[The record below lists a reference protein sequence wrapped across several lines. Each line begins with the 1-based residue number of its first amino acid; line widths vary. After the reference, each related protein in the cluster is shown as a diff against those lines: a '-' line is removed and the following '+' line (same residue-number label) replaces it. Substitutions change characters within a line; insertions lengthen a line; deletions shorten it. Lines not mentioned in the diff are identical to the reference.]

1 MIFLVLD
8 TILDLSRLPLKL
20 APPTVLQAL
29 ASFLVLHAIIATFS
43 FGDKIFKKC
52 LIVDNDGSKEA
63 F

>member
-20 APPTVLQAL
+20 APPTVLHAL
-29 ASFLVLHAIIATFS
+29 ASILVLHAIIATFS
-43 FGDKIFKKC
+43 FGDNFLKQF
-52 LIVDNDGSKEA
+52 LIVDSDGSKEA